1 MGDTDPVM
9 TRALV
14 LGGGGV
20 AGIGWELG
28 ILQGL
33 ADADIDVTD
42 ADLLVGTS
50 AGSAVAAQLTS
61 GFPLNQLYQRQLSAD
76 LLTSEINTSFD
87 PEELMREM
95 GAAFADNQPG
105 PELFRAVGMYAL
117 RARTVPESVRRPV
130 IERRLPS
137 HDWPDR
143 DLRIAAIDAVS
154 GKPRVFTSR
163 DEVELVDAV
172 TASCAVPGV
181 WPPVTIQGS
190 KYIDGG
196 IRSGINLDLAAGCDP
211 IVVIAPMPEMPFIA
225 PDVVAAAESVRAAAR
240 IVTINATEVS
250 LGAMGTNPLD
260 PTTAKPA
267 AMAGRLQAA
276 AHVEA
281 VRAVWGA

>member
-1 MGDTDPVM
+1 M

-33 ADADIDVTD
+33 ADAGIDLTD
-42 ADLLVGTS
+42 ADRLVGTS
-50 AGSAVAAQLTS
+50 AGSAVAAQVTS
-61 GFPLNQLYQRQLSAD
+61 GYPLSQLYQRQLSAD
-76 LLTSEINTSFD
+76 LLTSELSTAFD

-95 GAAFADNQPG
+95 GAAFATNQPG
-105 PELFRAVGMYAL
+105 AELFRAVGSYAL

-137 HDWPDR
+137 HEWPTR
-143 DLRIAAIDAVS
+143 DLRIAAIDAMS
-154 GKPRVFTSR
+154 GRPRVFTSR

-181 WPPVTIQGS
+181 WPPVTIQGN

-196 IRSGINLDLAAGCDP
+196 LRSGINLDLAEGCDP
-211 IVVIAPMPEMPFIA
+211 VVVIAPMPEMPFIA
-225 PDVVAAAESVRAAAR
+225 PDVVAAASAVRSVAR
-240 IVTINATEVS
+240 VVTITASEVS
-250 LGAMGTNPLD
+250 LGAIGTNPLD
-260 PTTAKPA
+260 PATAKPA

-276 AHVEA
+276 AHVDE
-281 VRAVWGA
+281 VRAAWER

>member
-1 MGDTDPVM
+1 M

-33 ADADIDVTD
+33 ADAGVDLSN
-42 ADLLVGTS
+42 ADRLVGTS

-61 GFPLNQLYQRQLSAD
+61 GYPLNHLYERQLSAD
-76 LLTSEINTSFD
+76 LLTSELTTAFD
-87 PEELMREM
+87 PEELMREL
-95 GAAFADNQPG
+95 GAAFGQNQPG
-105 PELFRAVGMYAL
+105 PELFRAVGSYAM

-143 DLRIAAIDAVS
+143 DLRIAAIDAMT
-154 GKPRVFTSR
+154 GRPRVFTSR

-196 IRSGINLDLAAGCDP
+196 IRSGINLDLADGCDP
-211 IVVIAPMPEMPFIA
+211 VVVIAPMPEMPFIA
-225 PDVVAAAESVRAAAR
+225 PDVVAAAEAVRANAR
-240 IVTINATEVS
+240 VVTITASQTS
-250 LGAMGTNPLD
+250 LGAIGSNPLD
-260 PTTAKPA
+260 PATAKPA

-276 AHVEA
+276 AHVDE
-281 VRAVWGA
+281 VREVWTA